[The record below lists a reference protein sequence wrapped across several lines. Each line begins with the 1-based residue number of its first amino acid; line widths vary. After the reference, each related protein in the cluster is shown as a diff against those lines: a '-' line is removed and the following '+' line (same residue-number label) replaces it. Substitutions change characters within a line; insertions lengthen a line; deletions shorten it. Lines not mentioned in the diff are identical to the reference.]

1 MLGTRDG
8 YRAMTHEEVWAGE
21 IASLRQQASRRDGWV
36 VCTPDAYYAVMDFRR
51 NYYAAR
57 RLDELNGT
65 NHAARWSP
73 DTLALG
79 RVARSLEDLRTFGK
93 DEAEALCGRMAW
105 AAEFSDD
112 GFIACTIGQM
122 VERRAAA
129 IVEEQ
134 QLEQGA

>member
-1 MLGTRDG
+1 
-8 YRAMTHEEVWAGE
+8 MTHEEVWAGE

-36 VCTPDAYYAVMDFRR
+36 VCTPDAYYAVIDFRR

-73 DTLALG
+73 DTLAVG
-79 RVARSLEDLRTFGK
+79 RVARSLEDLRLFSQE
-93 DEAEALCGRMAW
+93 EAAALCKRMNRAR
-105 AAEFSDD
+105 ADLNDD
-112 GFIACTIGQM
+112 DWYIACTVGQM

-134 QLEQGA
+134 QLDQGA

>member
-1 MLGTRDG
+1 
-8 YRAMTHEEVWAGE
+8 MTHEEVWAGE
-21 IASLRQQASRRDGWV
+21 IASLRRQARLREGWV
-36 VCTPDAYYAVMDFRR
+36 VCTPDAYYAVIDFRR

-73 DTLALG
+73 DTLAVA
-79 RVARSLEDLRTFGK
+79 RVARSLEDLRLFSQE
-93 DEAEALCGRMAW
+93 EAAALCKRMNCAR
-105 AAEFSDD
+105 ADLND
-112 GFIACTIGQM
+112 GDWYIACTVGQM

-134 QLEQGA
+134 QLEQWG